1 MLKMNNMGI
10 LLQAIKNPQVF
21 MQQAINNSQFMSNPI
36 SKNALE
42 MYQKGDKDGINQLA
56 ENLCK
61 EKGINRQDFEKQ
73 IMSQI
78 GMN

>member
-1 MLKMNNMGI
+1 MNPFQMLGAM
-10 LLQAIKNPQVF
+10 KNPQAF
-21 MQQAINNSQFMSNPI
+21 IQQMMNNSQIMQNPI

-42 MYQKGDKDGINQLA
+42 MYQRGDKQGLNELA
-56 ENLCK
+56 DNLCK
-61 EKGINRQDFEKQ
+61 ERGIDRKEFEKQ

>member
-1 MLKMNNMGI
+1 MNNMGI
-10 LLQAIKNPQVF
+10 LLQAIKNPQAF
-21 MQQAINNSQFMSNPI
+21 IQQAMNNSQFMSNPI

-42 MYQKGDKDGINQLA
+42 MYQKGDKKGLNELA
-56 ENLCK
+56 DNLCK

-78 GMN
+78 GM